1 MLNTALKYFLEV
13 VNHGSLTTAAQS
25 LHVAPSAVSR
35 MIRKLEDEYATV
47 LFDRSARGMV
57 LTESGQLMA
66 AYARRAHLDAER
78 ARSDVRDLGHVGQRL
93 VKISANQAFGGE
105 LLPRLIG
112 DFRKKEPSVRFQ
124 LEIRQSEDI
133 NRRVREGKDDI
144 GVGYSLSAP
153 EGVQI
158 QHVGVLPVYAVM
170 RPDHPLADRKR
181 ISMQEVAAYPVALM
195 GQGSTIRFIV
205 DLCCMHESIALNVV
219 MTSNNIGTLQT
230 LSSQY
235 GPIIFAGKL
244 TVLAAVL
251 RGELVAL
258 PLTNDDMHK
267 RHFHIQ
273 TMLGRELPPSVMRIV
288 QELIRRVT
296 EAA

>member
-13 VNHGSLTTAAQS
+13 VNHGSLTTAAQT

-258 PLTNDDMHK
+258 PLTNEDMHK

-288 QELIRRVT
+288 QEMIRRVT